1 MPATASCAT
10 GTIIASATAARDA
23 VIGVA
28 TAMTAMLNKNVAS
41 KVPRC
46 ALANEPATALANL
59 LASQNEATMMTSTK
73 AAKGNG
79 GIGPG
84 SMAMLTSS
92 IA

>member
-1 MPATASCAT
+1 MPATASCDT

-46 ALANEPATALANL
+46 ALANGPATAPANL
-59 LASQNEATMMTSTK
+59 LVGQSEATMMTSTK

-84 SMAMLTSS
+84 SKAMPASS
-92 IA
+92 VA